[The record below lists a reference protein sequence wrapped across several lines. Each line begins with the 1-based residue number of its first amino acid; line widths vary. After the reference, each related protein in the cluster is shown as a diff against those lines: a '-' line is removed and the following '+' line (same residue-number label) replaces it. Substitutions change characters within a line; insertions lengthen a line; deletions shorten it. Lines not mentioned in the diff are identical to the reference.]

1 MLEIKVATDREE
13 YFEKLSKLGL
23 DEELTLV
30 VESYDKGEV
39 NGYGFYHLEGDSVS
53 IDYIES
59 YQDLILFDGIVRSIL
74 FKAMLS
80 GIDKAVF
87 SDAQLGK
94 FQMLGFVQNNYKTID
109 SIGEFLSKCK
119 SCGK

>member
-1 MLEIKVATDREE
+1 MLEIKVAEDREK
-13 YFEKLSKLGL
+13 YFEELSKFGL
-23 DEELTLV
+23 DEDLTLV

-87 SDAQLGK
+87 SDVQLGK
-94 FQMLGFVQNNYKTID
+94 FQMLGFVQNNYKTLD
-109 SIGEFLSKCK
+109 SIGDFLSKCK

>member
-1 MLEIKVATDREE
+1 MLEIKVAEDREK
-13 YFEKLSKLGL
+13 YFEELSKFGL
-23 DEELTLV
+23 DEDLTLV

-80 GIDKAVF
+80 GIDKAAF
-87 SDAQLGK
+87 SDVQLGK
-94 FQMLGFVQNNYKTID
+94 FQMLGFVQNNYKTLD
-109 SIGEFLSKCK
+109 SIGDFLSKCK